1 MNFSAITKRTKK
13 RLLHHL
19 LIPLVCFALTGLLH
33 AVLFQFYPDSQQWI
47 FRWSLATGYIA
58 ALLLAATLTLGAW
71 NILRKRVNPVSSDL
85 RRDIGIWCALFSLA
99 HVGFGLNVHM
109 QRWTQY
115 FIDDA
120 GRLLT
125 DAFGFANYS
134 GVLATIIVLVLL
146 ATSNDVSLRF
156 FKRERWKAI
165 QRCNYVFAFLVV
177 AHGFVYQF
185 VEKRLLTFGF
195 IFGVIALWILII
207 QFAGFRKRRREMR
220 ITTTVSQN

>member
-1 MNFSAITKRTKK
+1 MDFLVITKRARK

-19 LIPLVCFALTGLLH
+19 LITSVCFALAGLFY
-33 AVLFQFYPDSQQWI
+33 AVLFQFYPESQSWV

-58 ALLLAATLTLGAW
+58 ALLLAATLTLGAL
-71 NILRKRVNPVSSDL
+71 NILRGRVNPVSSDL

-115 FIDDA
+115 FFDDA
-120 GRLLT
+120 GKLLT
-125 DAFGFANYS
+125 DAFGFANYL
-134 GVLATIIVLVLL
+134 GVLATIIALALL
-146 ATSNDVSLRF
+146 ATSNDVSLRYF
-156 FKRERWKAI
+156 RRERWKKI
-165 QRCNYVFAFLVV
+165 QRLNYLFVFLVV
-177 AHGFVYQF
+177 AHSFVYQF

-207 QFAGFRKRRREMR
+207 QFAGFRKRRREMQ
-220 ITTTVSQN
+220 ISTTVPQN